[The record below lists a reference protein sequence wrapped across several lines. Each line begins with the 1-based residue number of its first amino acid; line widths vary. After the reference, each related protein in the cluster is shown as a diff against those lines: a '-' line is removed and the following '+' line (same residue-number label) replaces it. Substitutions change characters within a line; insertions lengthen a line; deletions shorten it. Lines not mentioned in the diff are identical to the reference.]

1 MPNQA
6 DINAA
11 NQSAG
16 KAAGSFY
23 VTTPIYYVND
33 RPHIGH
39 AYTTLLADTL
49 ARFHRLCGD
58 DTFFLTGTDE
68 HADKVAQA
76 AKEHGK
82 SFIEWA
88 DINAN
93 AFRGAFAELGYTNDD
108 FLRTTQERH
117 KARVSE
123 FIRKLMDTGDVYL
136 GDYEGWYDASQEE
149 YVTENVARENDYKSP
164 VTAKPLEKRTEQNY
178 FFRLSKYEDRL
189 LAHINANPRF
199 IQPDA
204 RRNEVLGRI
213 RTGLNDIPIS
223 RAVGPDDDD
232 WGIYIP
238 GDDTHRVY
246 VWIDAL
252 FNYLTAIDTPERR
265 HYWPADVHLIAKDI
279 LWFHAVI
286 WPCILLALG
295 EGLPRCVYSHSYWI
309 REGRKM
315 SKSLG
320 NFIDLPTLRAYN
332 GAFGN
337 DAMRYYLLTQ
347 GPMGAT
353 DADFA
358 HAKFIETYNAD
369 LANGIGNAASR
380 VANMIAKYFDGIMP
394 SLEVIASSN
403 FEQEYQED
411 ESLDLKSKV
420 DLAVGFYP
428 VAMKNCLLDHAFSH
442 PTNLVRAVDA
452 FINKTEPFKLAKDP
466 SQRDKLAIVLTNC
479 VRTLKIAAVLYLP
492 AMPEKMT
499 DLLSRFSCVVND
511 DDNYQSLTAWDSVNP
526 GDTITKGDAL
536 FMRADPDA
544 PAPEPAGS

>member
-1 MPNQA
+1 MPNTPN
-6 DINAA
+6 DSPNT
-11 NQSAG
+11 
-16 KAAGSFY
+16 FY

-49 ARFHRLCGD
+49 ARFHRLNGD
-58 DTFFLTGTDE
+58 DVFFLTGTDE
-68 HADKVAQA
+68 HADKVAKA
-76 AKEHGK
+76 AKERGK

-88 DINAN
+88 DINAD
-93 AFRGAFAELGYTNDD
+93 AFKSAFTELGYTNDD
-108 FLRTTQERH
+108 FVRTTEDRH
-117 KARVSE
+117 KSKVSE
-123 FIRKLMDTGDVYL
+123 FIRQLMDSGDVYL

-149 YVTENVARENDYKSP
+149 YVTENVARENDYNSP
-164 VTAKPLEKRTEQNY
+164 VTGKPLEKRTEQNY
-178 FFRLSKYEDRL
+178 FFKLSKYEDRL
-189 LAHINANPRF
+189 LAHIDANPGF
-199 IQPDA
+199 IRPDA
-204 RRNEVLGRI
+204 RKNEVLGRI
-213 RTGLNDIPIS
+213 KTGLNDIPIS

-232 WGIYIP
+232 WGVYIP

-252 FNYLTAIDTPERR
+252 FNYLTTIDSPERR
-265 HYWPADVHLIAKDI
+265 KYWPADVHLIAKDI

-286 WPCILLALG
+286 WPCILTAMG
-295 EGLPRCVYSHSYWI
+295 EKLPGCVYSHSYWI

-320 NFIDLPTLRAYN
+320 NFIDLPTIRAYN
-332 GAFGN
+332 DAFGA

-380 VANMIAKYFDGIMP
+380 VANMIVKYFDGACPDPGEHCPKWTETAATHTADYTQRLNDCEIHRAIDNATE
-394 SLEVIASSN
+394 LIREVDR
-403 FEQEYQED
+403 Y
-411 ESLDLKSKV
+411 
-420 DLAVGFYP
+420 
-428 VAMKNCLLDHAFSH
+428 
-442 PTNLVRAVDA
+442 
-452 FINKTEPFKLAKDP
+452 INETAPFKLAKDE
-466 SQRDKLAIVLTNC
+466 SKRGELAQILYNC
-479 VRTLKIAAVLYLP
+479 AEAIRIAAVLYLP
-492 AMPEKMT
+492 AMPETMT
-499 DLLSRFSCVVND
+499 DLLSRFSCTISPD
-511 DDNYQSLTAWDSVNP
+511 DTIDSLTTWGRIKP

-544 PAPEPAGS
+544 PAPEPKPAPGQTAVAES

>member
-6 DINAA
+6 DSN
-11 NQSAG
+11 
-16 KAAGSFY
+16 AAGSFY

-49 ARFHRLCGD
+49 ARFHRLTGED
-58 DTFFLTGTDE
+58 VFFLTGTDE

-76 AKEHGK
+76 AKERGK

-88 DINAN
+88 DINAD

-117 KARVSE
+117 KAKVSE
-123 FIRKLMDTGDVYL
+123 FIQKLMDTGDVYL

-164 VTAKPLEKRTEQNY
+164 VTARPLEKRTEQNY
-178 FFRLSKYEDRL
+178 FFRLKKYESDL
-189 LAHINANPRF
+189 LDHIEKNPRF

-204 RRNEVLGRI
+204 RKNEVLGRI
-213 RTGLNDIPIS
+213 KTGLNDIPIS

-232 WGIYIP
+232 WGVYIP
-238 GDDTHRVY
+238 GDSTHRVY

-286 WPCILLALG
+286 WPCILMALG
-295 EGLPRCVYSHSYWI
+295 EELPRCVYSHSYWI

-320 NFIDLPTLRAYN
+320 NFIDLPTIRAYN
-332 GAFGN
+332 EAFGN

-380 VANMIAKYFDGIMP
+380 VSNMIAKYFDGVMP
-394 SLEVIASSN
+394 PLDARASPHFEQGNQEVIPVNLQSM
-403 FEQEYQED
+403 
-411 ESLDLKSKV
+411 V
-420 DLAVGFYP
+420 RMAVAFYP
-428 VAMKNCLLDHAFSH
+428 IAMKNCQLDHALSH
-442 PTNLVRAVDA
+442 PRSLVRSVDA
-452 FINKTEPFKLAKDP
+452 FVHQTEPFKLAKDP
-466 SQRDKLAIVLTNC
+466 TQNEKLAIILTDC
-479 VRTLKIAAVLYLP
+479 VRTLKVAAVLYLP
-492 AMPEKMT
+492 AMPAKMT
-499 DLLSRFSCVVND
+499 DLLSRLGCDLQKSSKTFDELC
-511 DDNYQSLTAWDSVNP
+511 AWDSVRP
-526 GDTITKGDAL
+526 GDRITKGDAL

-544 PAPEPAGS
+544 PEPTPAQPAAAES